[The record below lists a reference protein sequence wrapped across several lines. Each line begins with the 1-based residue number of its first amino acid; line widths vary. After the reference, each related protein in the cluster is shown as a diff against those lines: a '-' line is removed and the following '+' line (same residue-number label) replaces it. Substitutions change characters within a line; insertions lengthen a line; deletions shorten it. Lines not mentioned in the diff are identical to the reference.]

1 MGRTKSKSKKAT
13 GASATKQA
21 NGHDEQQQQQ
31 TPTVEAL
38 LLAAAHAIARCEFD
52 EAKQICQT
60 ACELAVEKQDAQGC
74 RDGFEILGTVELEL
88 GELDSARQHFL
99 ESVKHAETLPDPS
112 PAPHLY
118 LAQLSTPEESLVHFG
133 NALTILQAKLAA
145 IEQAKL
151 GQDSNAGSEEEVE
164 EEQEL
169 RRSASR
175 ALVGM
180 TELYLTDLC
189 FEPDAEANCEKHLS
203 LAAEI
208 DSTDPEV
215 YQTLASVRL
224 SQQRPI
230 EAKDAAIKGW
240 SLWRDLGPEDAAFP
254 PASARLTLSKILIEL
269 ELYESALEILNVLEQ
284 EDDEDQEMW
293 YLSGW
298 AWHLLGESRAG
309 QTLVEQ
315 VDDEEERPE
324 TQAECWSESK
334 LCLENYMRLEELDPE
349 QSDPDQLAHVKE
361 LLAKLDAAGV
371 VASAGREEEGDEWVD
386 DDEDDDE
393 DDAMDE

>member
-1 MGRTKSKSKKAT
+1 MGRTKSKSKKSTA
-13 GASATKQA
+13 ASAKQSNGV
-21 NGHDEQQQQQ
+21 NGHDEQPQ
-31 TPTVEAL
+31 PTVEAL
-38 LLAAAHAIARCEFD
+38 LLAAAHAIARCDFE
-52 EAKQICQT
+52 EAKQ
-60 ACELAVEKQDAQGC
+60 
-74 RDGFEILGTVELEL
+74 
-88 GELDSARQHFL
+88 HFI
-99 ESVKHAETLPDPS
+99 ESVQHAASLPDPS

-151 GQDSNAGSEEEVE
+151 GQDSNGGSEAEVE
-164 EEQEL
+164 EEHEL

-224 SQQRPI
+224 SQQRPT

-240 SLWRDLGPEDAAFP
+240 SLWRDLGPEDPAFP
-254 PASARLTLSKILIEL
+254 PASARLTLAKILIEL
-269 ELYESALEILNVLEQ
+269 ELYESALEVLNLLEQ

-309 QTLVEQ
+309 TSSEATS
-315 VDDEEERPE
+315 DEDEDERPE

-386 DDEDDDE
+386 DEDDE
-393 DDAMDE
+393 DDEDAMDE